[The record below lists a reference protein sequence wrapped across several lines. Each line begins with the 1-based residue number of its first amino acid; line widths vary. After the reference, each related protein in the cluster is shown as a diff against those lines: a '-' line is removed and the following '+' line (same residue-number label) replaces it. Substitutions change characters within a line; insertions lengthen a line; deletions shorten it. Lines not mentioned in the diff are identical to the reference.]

1 MLGQLSSM
9 RILLGTSAVAD
20 TQTTAL
26 ILTMQT
32 AGEALNVNPYLHGLL
47 ADGTFEA
54 SGKFT
59 SLAAIDTNALTRH
72 FENEVLANS
81 PPVGSSP
88 MTMLPRFLPKS
99 TQASAPGSENHS
111 TRQTAPNS

>member
-1 MLGQLSSM
+1 M

-88 MTMLPRFLPKS
+88 MTMLPRFLPKNIR
-99 TQASAPGSENHS
+99 ASVPGSASRSRRRNGPDS
-111 TRQTAPNS
+111 